1 MVKVVA
7 ARKKVVAARKTSPV
21 QREQSMSRHS
31 AGELAALV
39 RQVGVERFAFVCVDP
54 AKHRS
59 RWRMADFLGNLL
71 LTEATVEHTAGP
83 LRAAV
88 ASVRHKMQQDDI
100 RVVWVIIE
108 RTGQYHIPVQR
119 AFAEAGFE
127 TRILHPCA
135 TKQYRNAVSPDIKTD
150 DIDLAAQH
158 LAAVAGFGL
167 IELPLDETYRRLRL
181 LARHRRDFVQ
191 KSSALCSQIREHVHL
206 IMPGYAQCF
215 DDLWS
220 NNVALPIAR
229 HTGTPQAVLDL
240 GLARLARKL
249 QHDGL
254 RVQERTL
261 ERIMAWA
268 RQASPPAPD
277 APLHQRVWT
286 ALDDDRL
293 SKCRE
298 IAGVERDLA
307 SALADTP
314 YVLLMAFPGINVVS
328 AAELA
333 GEMGP
338 IAHYG
343 NPNAITGRAG
353 LFPRRYQSDTVDLAD
368 GRLAHRAN
376 RRLRA
381 ALMRI
386 ADNLVTNNHYF
397 RGQAE
402 VQRKQKADER
412 VIRVRVA
419 KKFTRLAYAVL
430 AGHQVLRHAC
440 CQPGDSILLKLS
452 EFHRLHQASPRQRLI
467 DLQAVVD
474 QLPKKAYTH
483 EAQSLSEKL
492 NTETSRRRGPTLLGE
507 LLPAVLARLTAK
519 PTGEPSEAQAS
530 R

>member
-1 MVKVVA
+1 MATSVS
-7 ARKKVVAARKTSPV
+7 ARKSSPV
-21 QREQSMSRHS
+21 VQQRTKLRHS
-31 AGELAALV
+31 ASELSVLV
-39 RQVGVERFAFVCVDP
+39 REVGVERFALVCVDP

-59 RWRMADFLGNLL
+59 RWRMADFLGKLL
-71 LTEATVEHTAGP
+71 LAEATVEHTAGP

-88 ASVRHKMQQDDI
+88 ASVRHKMQQHDI
-100 RVVWVIIE
+100 RVVWVIVE
-108 RTGQYHIPVQR
+108 RTGQYHLPVQR
-119 AFAEAGFE
+119 AFADAGFE
-127 TRILHPCA
+127 TRVLHPCA
-135 TKQYRNAVSPDIKTD
+135 TKQYRGAVSPDVKTD

-167 IELPLDETYRRLRL
+167 VELPLDETYRQLRL
-181 LARHRRDFVQ
+181 LARHRRDLVE
-191 KSSALCSQIREHVHL
+191 KTSALCSQIREHLHL

-215 DDLWS
+215 EDLWLS
-220 NNVALPIAR
+220 TVALPMAR

-240 GLARLARKL
+240 GRARLARKL

-254 RVQERTL
+254 RVQERTV
-261 ERIMAWA
+261 ERVIAWA

-277 APLHQRVWT
+277 AALQQRVWT

-293 SKCRE
+293 SKRRE
-298 IAGVERDLA
+298 IEALERDLA
-307 SALADTP
+307 AALVRTP

-343 NPNAITGRAG
+343 NANAITGRAG

-368 GRLAHRAN
+368 GRLARRAN

-386 ADNLVTNNHYF
+386 ADNLVANNHYF
-397 RGQAE
+397 RSLSD
-402 VQRKQKADER
+402 VWRKQKTDER

-419 KKFTRLAYAVL
+419 KKFTRLAYVVL
-430 AGHQVLRHAC
+430 AAQQVLRHDC
-440 CQPGDSILLKLS
+440 CQPGDCILLKLS
-452 EFHRLHQASPRQRLI
+452 EFHRLHLTGPKQLLI

-483 EAQSLSEKL
+483 EAQSLSKKL
-492 NTETSRRRGPTLLGE
+492 DVATSHRRIPMLLGE

-519 PTGEPSEAQAS
+519 TTGEPSEAQAS
-530 R
+530 N

>member
-1 MVKVVA
+1 MAKVVA
-7 ARKKVVAARKTSPV
+7 ARKAIPT
-21 QREQSMSRHS
+21 QHEQLNLRHS
-31 AGELAALV
+31 ATELAALV
-39 RQVGVERFAFVCVDP
+39 RQVGVERFAFVCFDP

-59 RWRMADFLGNLL
+59 RWRMADFLGHPL

-88 ASVRHKMQQDDI
+88 ASVRHTMQKNDI
-100 RVVWVIIE
+100 QVAWVIVE
-108 RTGQYHIPVQR
+108 RTGQYHLPVQR

-135 TKQYRNAVSPDIKTD
+135 TKQYRSAVSPDIKTD

-167 IELPLDETYRRLRL
+167 VELPVDEIYRRLRL
-181 LARHRRDFVQ
+181 LARHRRDLIE
-191 KSSALCSQIREHVHL
+191 KTSTLCSQIREHVHL

-215 DDLWS
+215 EDLWLCTA
-220 NNVALPIAR
+220 ALPMAR

-240 GLARLARKL
+240 GLARLMRKL
-249 QHDGL
+249 HQDGL
-254 RVQERTL
+254 RVQERTV
-261 ERIMAWA
+261 ERVIAWA
-268 RQASPPAPD
+268 RQAASPPPD
-277 APLHQRVWT
+277 AALHQRIWM

-293 SKCRE
+293 SKRRE
-298 IAGVERDLA
+298 IEDLERDLA
-307 SALADTP
+307 SALVRTP

-343 NPNAITGRAG
+343 NSNAITGRAG
-353 LFPRRYQSDTVDLAD
+353 LFPRRYQSDTVDLAN
-368 GRLAHRAN
+368 GRLARRAN

-386 ADNLVTNNHYF
+386 ADNLVVNNHYF
-397 RGQAE
+397 HSQADL
-402 VQRKQKADER
+402 QRKQKTDER

-430 AGHQVLRHAC
+430 AGQQVLRHDC

-452 EFHRLHQASPRQRLI
+452 EFHRLHHSGTQQLLI

-483 EAQSLSEKL
+483 EAQSLSERL
-492 NTETSRRRGPTLLGE
+492 NAETSRRRGPTRLGE
-507 LLPAVLARLTAK
+507 LLPAVLARLTTK
-519 PTGEPSEAQAS
+519 TTGEPSEVQAS

>member
-1 MVKVVA
+1 MAKVVS
-7 ARKKVVAARKTSPV
+7 ARKSKPV
-21 QREQSMSRHS
+21 KHERTKLLHS
-31 AGELAALV
+31 ASELAARV

-59 RWRMADFLGNLL
+59 RWRMADFLGKLL
-71 LTEATVEHTAGP
+71 LPEATVEHTAGP

-100 RVVWVIIE
+100 RVVWVIVE
-108 RTGQYHIPVQR
+108 RTGQYHLPVQR

-135 TKQYRNAVSPDIKTD
+135 TKQYRKAVSPDIKTD
-150 DIDLAAQH
+150 DIDLVAQH

-167 IELPLDETYRRLRL
+167 VELPLDETYRELRL
-181 LARHRRDFVQ
+181 LARHRRDLVE
-191 KSSALCSQIREHVHL
+191 KASALCSQIREHMHL
-206 IMPGYAQCF
+206 LMPGYAQCF
-215 DDLWS
+215 EDLWLS
-220 NNVALPIAR
+220 AAALPIAR
-229 HTGTPQAVLDL
+229 HTGTPQAVLNM

-249 QHDGL
+249 QQDGL

-261 ERIMAWA
+261 ERVIAWA

-277 APLHQRVWT
+277 AALHQRVWT

-293 SKCRE
+293 SKRRE
-298 IAGVERDLA
+298 IEGLERDLA
-307 SALADTP
+307 SALVRTP
-314 YVLLMAFPGINVVS
+314 SVLLMAFPGINVVS

-343 NPNAITGRAG
+343 NSNAITGRAG
-353 LFPRRYQSDTVDLAD
+353 LYPRRYQSDTVDLAD

-386 ADNLVTNNHYF
+386 ADNLVANNHYF
-397 RGQAE
+397 RSQAD

-419 KKFTRLAYAVL
+419 KKFTRLAYVVL
-430 AGHQVLRHAC
+430 AGRQVLRHAC

-452 EFHRLHQASPRQRLI
+452 EFHRLHHTGARQLLV

-483 EAQSLSEKL
+483 EAQSLSEEL
-492 NTETSRRRGPTLLGE
+492 NTATGRRRVPTLLGE

-519 PTGEPSEAQAS
+519 TTEEPSEAQAS

>member
-1 MVKVVA
+1 MAKFVS
-7 ARKKVVAARKTSPV
+7 ARKVSVVKP
-21 QREQSMSRHS
+21 EHS
-31 AGELAALV
+31 KLGYSASELAARV

-59 RWRMADFLGNLL
+59 RWRMADFLGNPLL
-71 LTEATVEHTAGP
+71 AEATVEHTAGP

-100 RVVWVIIE
+100 QVVWVIVE
-108 RTGQYHIPVQR
+108 RTGQYHLPVQR

-135 TKQYRNAVSPDIKTD
+135 TKQYRSAVSPDVKTD

-167 IELPLDETYRRLRL
+167 VELPVDETFRELRL
-181 LARHRRDFVQ
+181 LARHRRDLVE
-191 KSSALCSQIREHVHL
+191 KTSTLCSQIREHLHL
-206 IMPGYAQCF
+206 VMPGYAQCF
-215 DDLWS
+215 EDLWLS
-220 NNVALPIAR
+220 AGALPIAR
-229 HTGTPQAVLDL
+229 HTGTPQAVLNL
-240 GLARLARKL
+240 GRTPLTRKL
-249 QHDGL
+249 QQDGL

-261 ERIMAWA
+261 DRVIAWA

-277 APLHQRVWT
+277 AALQQRIWM

-293 SKCRE
+293 AKRRE
-298 IAGVERDLA
+298 IESLERDLA
-307 SALADTP
+307 SALVRTP

-343 NPNAITGRAG
+343 NANAITGRAG
-353 LFPRRYQSDTVDLAD
+353 LFPRRYQSDTVDLAN
-368 GRLAHRAN
+368 GRLARRAN

-386 ADNLVTNNHYF
+386 ADNLVVNNHFF
-397 RGQAE
+397 RGQADL
-402 VQRKQKADER
+402 QRKQQTDER

-419 KKFTRLAYAVL
+419 KKFTRLAYVVL
-430 AGHQVLRHAC
+430 AGQQVLRHDC

-452 EFHRLHQASPRQRLI
+452 EFHRLHLTRPKQLLI

-492 NTETSRRRGPTLLGE
+492 DMATSRRRIPVLLGE

-519 PTGEPSEAQAS
+519 TTGEPSEAQAS

>member
-1 MVKVVA
+1 MAKAVF
-7 ARKKVVAARKTSPV
+7 ARKAASV
-21 QREQSMSRHS
+21 ENEQSRPRFAAS
-31 AGELAALV
+31 ELAAVV
-39 RQVGVERFAFVCVDP
+39 RTVGVEHFAFVCVDP

-59 RWRMADFLGNLL
+59 RWRMADFLGQSLL
-71 LTEATVEHTAGP
+71 SEATVEHTAGP

-88 ASVRHKMQQDDI
+88 ASVRRAMQQNQI
-100 RVVWVIIE
+100 RVTWVIVE
-108 RTGQYHIPVQR
+108 RTGQYHLPVQR

-135 TKQYRNAVSPDIKTD
+135 TKQYRSAVSPDIKTD

-167 IELPLDETYRRLRL
+167 VELPVDETYRHLQL
-181 LARHRRDFVQ
+181 LARHRRDLVE
-191 KSSALCSQIREHVHL
+191 KTSKLCSQIREHLHL
-206 IMPGYAQCF
+206 VMPGFAQCF
-215 DDLWS
+215 EDLWLCGA
-220 NNVALPIAR
+220 ALPVAR
-229 HTGTPQAVLDL
+229 HTGTPQAVLDS
-240 GLARLARKL
+240 GLLRLTQTLR
-249 QHDGL
+249 HEGL
-254 RVQERTL
+254 RVQQRTL
-261 ERIMAWA
+261 ERVIAWA
-268 RQASPPAPD
+268 RQAAAPAPD
-277 APLHQRVWT
+277 ATLHQRVWT

-293 SKCRE
+293 AKRRE
-298 IAGVERDLA
+298 IQALERDLA
-307 SALADTP
+307 SALVRTP
-314 YVLLMAFPGINVVS
+314 YALLMAFPGINVVS

-353 LFPRRYQSDTVDLAD
+353 LFPSRYQSDTVDLAD
-368 GRLAHRAN
+368 GRLARRAN

-386 ADNLVTNNHYF
+386 ADNLVLNNHYF
-397 RGQAE
+397 RGQAAL
-402 VQRKQKADER
+402 QRQQKADER

-430 AGHQVLRHAC
+430 AGQQVLRHVC

-452 EFHRLHQASPRQRLI
+452 EFHRLHHTDPKQLLF

-474 QLPKKAYTH
+474 QLPKAAYTQ
-483 EAQSLSEKL
+483 EAQSLSE
-492 NTETSRRRGPTLLGE
+492 TIQATTGRRRGPSLLGE
-507 LLPAVLARLTAK
+507 LIPAVLARLTDK
-519 PTGEPSEAQAS
+519 TTGEPSEAQAS

>member
-1 MVKVVA
+1 MSQVVL
-7 ARKKVVAARKTSPV
+7 ARKAAPV
-21 QREQSMSRHS
+21 EKEPSSLRYS
-31 AGELAALV
+31 ASELATLV
-39 RQVGVERFAFVCVDP
+39 RKVGVERFAFVCFDP

-59 RWRMADFLGNLL
+59 RWRMADFLGHPL

-83 LRAAV
+83 LHAAV
-88 ASVRHKMQQDDI
+88 ASVRHAMQQNDI
-100 RVVWVIIE
+100 RVAWVIVE
-108 RTGQYHIPVQR
+108 RTGQYHLPVQR

-135 TKQYRNAVSPDIKTD
+135 TKQYRSAVSPDIKTD

-158 LAAVAGFGL
+158 LAAAAGFGL
-167 IELPLDETYRRLRL
+167 VELPLDETYRRLRL
-181 LARHRRDFVQ
+181 LARHRRDLVE
-191 KSSALCSQIREHVHL
+191 KASTLCSQIREHLHL

-215 DDLWS
+215 EDLWLS
-220 NNVALPIAR
+220 TTALPIAR

-240 GLARLARKL
+240 GLARLTQKL
-249 QHDGL
+249 RHDGL

-261 ERIMAWA
+261 ERVIAWA
-268 RQASPPAPD
+268 RQAASPAPD
-277 APLHQRVWT
+277 AALHQRVWT

-293 SKCRE
+293 AKRRE
-298 IAGVERDLA
+298 IEGLERDLA
-307 SALADTP
+307 SALVCTP

-353 LFPRRYQSDTVDLAD
+353 LFPSRYQSDTVDLAD
-368 GRLAHRAN
+368 GRLARRAN

-386 ADNLVTNNHYF
+386 ADNLVVNNHYF
-397 RGQAE
+397 RGQADL
-402 VQRKQKADER
+402 QRKQKADER

-430 AGHQVLRHAC
+430 AGQQVLKHAC

-452 EFHRLHQASPRQRLI
+452 EFHRLHHTGTNQLLI

-474 QLPKKAYTH
+474 QLPKKAYTQ
-483 EAQSLSEKL
+483 EAKSLSERL
-492 NTETSRRRGPTLLGE
+492 NAATSRRRGPSLLGE
-507 LLPAVLARLTAK
+507 LLPTIVARLTAK
-519 PTGEPSEAQAS
+519 TTEEPSEAQAS